1 MISLLTSFLSL
12 FIELT
17 QISNTVLVSE
27 LFAECKP
34 ENLSGNLLCEQDST
48 MALKLLWACLLKSFL
63 MVITFGSRL
72 PGGVFIPSMVVGGC
86 MGRIVGLVTQDILS
100 KFTTV
105 KVIPGVYAM
114 IGSAATL
121 SGVTRMT
128 VSLTIIMFEITGG
141 LTYVLPLM
149 SSIMVAKWV
158 SDAFGRD
165 SVYDMIIL
173 VKGYPYL
180 NFKRRNL
187 GPQSYV
193 HSIMQTDH
201 VDMLIDTESCYKIG
215 DIQLKLSKM
224 ARLHPSLDGGFAIV
238 KSSVDLT
245 LIGYI
250 SQTDLKHA
258 LDLVVEGKTDN
269 LDYESMTG
277 STSPTF
283 PDELDRNIVFY
294 ALSVDSSQ
302 SPNVN
307 SFKSGTETFTDLSQW
322 VDKAPLTVSSAA
334 SCEVVIEL
342 FIKLGIRSLLVVKN
356 GLFVGMVHKKRV
368 LAFLRNRF
376 EEEEQQ
382 GFTGAIRLD

>member
-1 MISLLTSFLSL
+1 M
-12 FIELT
+12 
-17 QISNTVLVSE
+17 
-27 LFAECKP
+27 
-34 ENLSGNLLCEQDST
+34 
-48 MALKLLWACLLKSFL
+48 KSFL
-63 MVITFGSRL
+63 MIITFGSRL
-72 PGGVFIPSMVVGGC
+72 PGGVFIPSMVVGGS
-86 MGRIVGLVTQDILS
+86 MGRIVGILTHKILS
-100 KFTTV
+100 KYTTV

-128 VSLTIIMFEITGG
+128 VSLTIVMFEITGG

-149 SSIMVAKWV
+149 SAIMVAKWV

-165 SVYDMIIL
+165 SIYDMMIL

-187 GPQSYV
+187 GPQAYV
-193 HSIMQTDH
+193 HSIMQTDYTG
-201 VDMLIDTESCYKIG
+201 MLIDTETCYKIA
-215 DIQLKLSKM
+215 DLQLKLAKM

-238 KSSVDLT
+238 KSSQDLT

-258 LDLVVEGKTDN
+258 LDLVVEGKTTN

-283 PDELDRNIVFY
+283 PDNLEQNIVFY
-294 ALSVDSSQ
+294 QLSVDSNQ
-302 SPNVN
+302 SPHLDTFN
-307 SFKSGTETFTDLSQW
+307 SGSEVFTDLSKW
-322 VDKAPLTVSSAA
+322 VDKAPLTVSSAS
-334 SCEVVIEL
+334 SCEMVVEL

-356 GLFVGMVHKKRV
+356 GVFVGLVHKKRV

-376 EEEEQQ
+376 EEEELE
-382 GFTGAIRLD
+382 GARTGAIRLE